1 MLSLVGIVVSNK
13 NVSMLAFIAPEEVTV
28 TTAQYSRH
36 YLPKPAGA
44 NIPLDRVIVDTGGES
59 LRVQKALDELRKKLE
74 NAEGSGG
81 EAPETT
87 AEADA
92 ALLDGKVTML
102 GDKALLSWSGF
113 PVRLGRISSHLVGEG
128 LHRHEELA
136 PLPLQLAALVARN
149 PGKRHFR
156 IAVVAAFGT
165 NLGDCLIGM
174 TAIRLVVETLRLSL
188 PGFLLDMLLCCSGN
202 PANVDIVGHEP
213 WVGELHLV
221 GPSVTDFARYDAYFD
236 FTGLIGLPRF
246 NEMPMVDWF
255 LWWSGLDPASVAA
268 DRKRN
273 ILNISWV
280 AWTQV
285 AELLRVIPG
294 KRVLFNHKA
303 SVPLRSFPDAEGP
316 LFAQKLLDLDPELQL
331 VVTSPLK
338 LEHPRLFDLSGKMDS
353 VQKFGA
359 LVAQVDALVSVDTF
373 SIHVADAA
381 GVPTVGLF
389 SSVPPDCY
397 PYYPLH
403 HGMLVPG
410 GAELPAFRKCKV
422 KTPEE
427 WEAMKDP
434 YALAWAK
441 VEAQE
446 VLQELRKMMEGRQQ
460 VDRYQG
466 LRFYHAPHQ
475 PPRYLERPAGRILPF
490 ENPSPIWERAVVRQV
505 ALMRNLLKPG
515 GTAVVLAPGQSTFP
529 LLLAEKLGRE
539 GRVHLFEPRPLRRTL
554 IGMDLLDRAGYIDI
568 FWHDTLPAESRQLL
582 LASEDALCETTP
594 LRWGTLK
601 KQRSIT
607 ALSVDALELQQLSGL
622 FSFAPTPH
630 LLALESA
637 LETLKRTRA
646 PILCSPIFSREELGK
661 IAALLLPLHYQCWFE
676 SLEQRE
682 DGPMMLLALSD
693 HIKLEGHNMK
703 RIVLS

>member
-1 MLSLVGIVVSNK
+1 
-13 NVSMLAFIAPEEVTV
+13 MLAFIAPEEVTV

-36 YLPKPAGA
+36 YPAKPAGTKV
-44 NIPLDRVIVDTGGES
+44 PLDGVIIDTGGEAA
-59 LRVQKALDELRKKLE
+59 LVQKALEAQQKRVSVAETKGDEG
-74 NAEGSGG
+74 AEK
-81 EAPETT
+81 AT
-87 AEADA
+87 EADA
-92 ALLDGKVTML
+92 APRDGKMSLL

-113 PVRLGRISSHLVGEG
+113 PPRLGRISSHLVGEG

-174 TAIRLVVETLRLSL
+174 TAIRLVAETLRHSL
-188 PGFLLDMLLCCSGN
+188 PGFLLDMLLCSSGN
-202 PANVDIVGHEP
+202 PANLDIVGHEP
-213 WVGELHLV
+213 WVGELHVV

-236 FTGLIGLPRF
+236 LTGLIGLPRF

-273 ILNISWV
+273 ILNLSWV
-280 AWTQV
+280 AWTQA
-285 AELLRVIPG
+285 AELLRAIPG

-303 SVPLRSFPDAEGP
+303 SVPLRSFPDDEAP
-316 LFAQKLLDLDPELQL
+316 LFAQKLLELDPELQL

-338 LEHPRLFDLSGKMDS
+338 LEHPRVFDLSGKMDS
-353 VQKFGA
+353 AQKFEA
-359 LVAQVDALVSVDTF
+359 LVAQVDGLISVDTF

-381 GVPTVGLF
+381 SVPTVGLF

-403 HGMLVPG
+403 HGLLVAG
-410 GAELPAFRKCKV
+410 GAELPAYRKCKV

-427 WEAMKDP
+427 WDAMKES
-434 YALAWAK
+434 YTLAWAK
-441 VEAQE
+441 FEASE
-446 VLQELRKMMEGRQQ
+446 VLQQLRKRMEMRRQSAMHE
-460 VDRYQG
+460 G

-475 PPRYLERPAGRILPF
+475 PIRYHETPEGRRLPF
-490 ENPSPIWERAVVRQV
+490 EHPSVIWDRAVMRQGSV
-505 ALMRNLLKPG
+505 MRGLLKPG
-515 GTAVVLAPGQSTFP
+515 GTAVVLAPGQSSFP
-529 LLLAEKLGRE
+529 LLLAERLGCE
-539 GRVHLFEPRPLRRTL
+539 GIVHCFEPRPLRRTL
-554 IGMDLLDRAGYIDI
+554 IGMDLLDRAGYVTTI
-568 FWHDTLPAESRQLL
+568 WHDTLPVKSGKVVIA
-582 LASEDALCETTP
+582 AEDALCETTP
-594 LRWGTLK
+594 LRWGSLK
-601 KQRSIT
+601 KERKIE
-607 ALSVDALELQQLSGL
+607 ALPLDALELQQLSGL
-622 FSFAPTPH
+622 FSFSPTPH

-637 LETLKRTRA
+637 IETLKRTRA
-646 PILCSPIFSREELGK
+646 SILCSPLFSREELAG
-661 IAALLLPLHYQCWFE
+661 IAAFLIPLHYQCWVE
-676 SLEQRE
+676 YLEQRD

-693 HIKLEGHNMK
+693 HIKLEGHGMK

>member
-1 MLSLVGIVVSNK
+1 
-13 NVSMLAFIAPEEVTV
+13 MLAFIPPEEVTV

-36 YLPKPAGA
+36 YRPKQSGA

-59 LRVQKALDELRKKLE
+59 LRVQKALDEQRKKLVH
-74 NAEGSGG
+74 AEGSGG

-92 ALLDGKVTML
+92 ALLDAKVTML
-102 GDKALLSWSGF
+102 GDKSLLAWSGF

-236 FTGLIGLPRF
+236 FTGLIGLPRIT
-246 NEMPMVDWF
+246 EMPMVEWF
-255 LWWSGLDPASVAA
+255 LWWSGLDPAVVPA

-273 ILNISWV
+273 ILNISWDSSS
-280 AWTQV
+280 QV
-285 AELLRVIPG
+285 AELLRAIPG
-294 KRVLFNHKA
+294 KRVLFNPKA
-303 SVPLRSFPDAEGP
+303 SVELRSFPDEGAV
-316 LFAQKLLDLDPELQL
+316 LFAKKLLELDEELQL
-331 VVTSPLK
+331 VVDRPLK
-338 LEHPRLFDLSGKMDS
+338 LEHPRLFDLSANINS
-353 VQKFGA
+353 PQKFQA
-359 LVAQVDALVSVDTF
+359 LVAQLDGIITVDTF
-373 SIHVADAA
+373 AIHVADAA
-381 GVPTVGLF
+381 SVPTVGLF
-389 SSVPPDCY
+389 ASIPPDAY
-397 PYYPLH
+397 PFYPLH

-410 GAELPAFRKCKV
+410 GAELPAYRKFKV
-422 KTPEE
+422 KDAEE
-427 WEAMKDP
+427 WESIKEG
-434 YALAWAK
+434 YTLAWAK
-441 VEAQE
+441 LDAGE
-446 VLQELRKMMEGRQQ
+446 VLQELRKRMESRQHAPQ
-460 VDRYQG
+460 HQG

-475 PPRYLERPAGRILPF
+475 PPRYHETPAGRTLPF

-505 ALMRNLLKPG
+505 ATMRGLLKPG
-515 GTAVVLAPGQSTFP
+515 GTAVVLAPGQSNFS
-529 LLLAEKLGRE
+529 LLLAERLGRE

-554 IGMDLLDRAGYIDI
+554 IGMDLLDRASYVDV

-582 LASEDALCETTP
+582 LACEDALCESSP
-594 LRWGTLK
+594 LRWGGLK

-607 ALSVDALELQQLSGL
+607 AVPLDSLELQQLSGL
-622 FSFAPTPH
+622 FSFAPAPH
-630 LLALESA
+630 LLALKSA
-637 LETLKRTRA
+637 LETLKRTKA
-646 PILCSPIFSREELGK
+646 PILCSPLFSREELGK
-661 IAALLLPLHYQCWFE
+661 IAELLLPLHYQCWVE
-676 SLEQRE
+676 YLEQRE

-693 HIKLEGHNMK
+693 HIKLEVHNMK